1 MKSYIATK
9 LLNSNIL
16 ISPDINYEDLDYSDI
31 YNRDLFQIKFLD
43 KKLNNFKK
51 EDVILVR
58 RDFTNYVYL
67 NEEKYH
73 LINGKD
79 WIEAKIEE

>member
-51 EDVILVR
+51 EDVILVK

>member
-1 MKSYIATK
+1 MKSYVATK